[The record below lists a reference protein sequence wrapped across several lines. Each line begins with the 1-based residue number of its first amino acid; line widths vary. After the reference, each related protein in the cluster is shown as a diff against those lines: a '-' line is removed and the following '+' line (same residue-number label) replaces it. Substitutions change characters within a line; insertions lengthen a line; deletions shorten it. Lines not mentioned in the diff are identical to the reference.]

1 MILQRSGKE
10 SVVERWILHKLNN
23 AAADVEKQLED
34 RNFMNAT
41 GALWNFWLYEFCDV
55 YIVSAPLSRPTQMFR
70 LLTRCL
76 LIMYVR
82 FNRRLPSP

>member
-55 YIVSAPLSRPTQMFR
+55 YIVSAPLSPTQMFR

-76 LIMYVR
+76 LIVDVR
-82 FNRRLPSP
+82 SNRKLPSQ